1 MCEYRCGENT
11 YFCCNLVGKSGHFGE
26 SLDCYVQK
34 VVVGEEDF
42 GGDGGG
48 SSVGRR
54 VYLEGI
60 MGLEG
65 ESGPLEEGLSVLQKA
80 HRVNGLVVGED
91 SGLGR
96 A

>member
-1 MCEYRCGENT
+1 M
-11 YFCCNLVGKSGHFGE
+11 VGKSGCFGE
-26 SLDCYVQK
+26 NLDCYVQK
-34 VVVGEEDF
+34 VVAGEEDF
-42 GGDGGG
+42 GGDGRG

-65 ESGPLEEGLSVLQKA
+65 ESESLEEGLSMLQKA

-91 SGLGR
+91 GGLGL

>member
-1 MCEYRCGENT
+1 
-11 YFCCNLVGKSGHFGE
+11 
-26 SLDCYVQK
+26 
-34 VVVGEEDF
+34 
-42 GGDGGG
+42 
-48 SSVGRR
+48 
-54 VYLEGI
+54 